1 MRNKQL
7 KMWIL
12 ENLETGQLD
21 SVKTGPLNAD
31 AKLAGCIKKIRRPNS
46 MILLRM
52 EICADENLSKSFQKV
67 IIEAFKE
74 NRNV

>member
-7 KMWIL
+7 KIWIL
-12 ENLETGQLD
+12 ENLDTGQLD

-52 EICADENLSKSFQKV
+52 EICADENLSRSFQEV